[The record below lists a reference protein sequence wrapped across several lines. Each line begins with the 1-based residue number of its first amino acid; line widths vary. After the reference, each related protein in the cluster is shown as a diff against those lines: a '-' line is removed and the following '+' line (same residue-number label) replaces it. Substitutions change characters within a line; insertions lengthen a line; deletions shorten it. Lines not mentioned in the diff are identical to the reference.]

1 MQSSSETN
9 SKETAVHRV
18 TVIMPIR
25 NERDF
30 VERSLGAVLDQNY
43 PHESLEVLVVD
54 GMSTD
59 GTTEYVRN
67 HPDARVR
74 LVENPGKIVSKGLN
88 LGILE
93 AQGDIIVRIDGHT
106 IIARDYV
113 RCCVEALVRSG
124 ADNVGGRMNA
134 TGSTRFGRAVA
145 IATSSPFGV
154 GNARFHYSQ
163 KEEYV
168 DTVYMGT
175 WWRSTFERNGLFDEE
190 LVRDQDDEFNYRLRG
205 NGGMILLSPTILSE
219 YFNRAT
225 VGSLISQYFQYGYW
239 KVRVLQKQ
247 PGQMS
252 VRQFVPLVFVMAIA
266 VGVCAII
273 LMHDGWILPVL
284 GGMVYLATAL
294 YFGVRSCLPSSLSLL
309 PRVLISFFILH
320 ASYGAGFAAGLV
332 RFRDGWR
339 KRKKP

>member
-1 MQSSSETN
+1 MQAASATTN
-9 SKETAVHRV
+9 EGMGVHQV
-18 TVIMPIR
+18 SVIMPVR

-30 VERSLGAVLDQNY
+30 IERSLGAVLGQDY
-43 PHESLEVLVVD
+43 PHEKLEVLVVD

-67 HPDARVR
+67 HPDSRVR
-74 LVENPGKIVSKGLN
+74 LVENPGKIVSKALN
-88 LGILE
+88 LGISN

-106 IIARDYV
+106 MIAPDYV
-113 RCCVEALVRSG
+113 RCCVETLVRSG

-134 TGSTRFGRAVA
+134 IGSTQFGKAVA

-163 KEEYV
+163 NEEYV

-175 WWRSTFERNGLFDEE
+175 WWRSTFERNGFFDEE

-205 NGGMILLSPTILSE
+205 NGGKILLSPTILSE

-225 VGSLISQYFQYGYW
+225 VGSLFSQYFQYGCW

-247 PGQMS
+247 PGQMR
-252 VRQFVPLVFVMAIA
+252 VRQFVPLVFVLAIG
-266 VGVCAII
+266 VGLSAII
-273 LMHDGWILPVL
+273 LVHDGWLLPIV
-284 GGMVYLATAL
+284 GGMAYLASAL
-294 YFGVRSCLPSSLSLL
+294 YFGIRSSPRSSLSLL
-309 PRVLISFFILH
+309 PRILLSFFILH
-320 ASYGAGFAAGLV
+320 VSYGAGFAAGLV
-332 RFRDGWR
+332 RFRDGWGR
-339 KRKKP
+339 R